1 MDIKIFSSEKEI
13 EEAKGKLNN
22 LINFINSEDYFN
34 LSDNKKN
41 LVNNVRSTLEAYLN
55 SMASLQYDIDGVN
68 TFNPLMPLLFSM
80 FMSGSSFGNTNY
92 LNNQLNIKDA
102 EVKHDGE

>member
-41 LVNNVRSTLEAYLN
+41 LVNNVRATLEAYLN
-55 SMASLQYDIDGVN
+55 SMASLQYDTDGIN

-80 FMSGSSFGNTNY
+80 FMSGSSFGNSNY
-92 LNNQLNIKDA
+92 LKDQLNVKDA

>member
-34 LSDNKKN
+34 LPDNKKN
-41 LVNNVRSTLEAYLN
+41 LVDNVRSTLEAYLN
-55 SMASLQYDIDGVN
+55 SMASLQYDIDSVN

-80 FMSGSSFGNTNY
+80 FMSGSSFGNSNY
-92 LNNQLNIKDA
+92 LKNQLNIKDT
-102 EVKHDGE
+102 EVKNDGE

>member
-13 EEAKGKLNN
+13 KEAKDKLNN

-34 LSDNKKN
+34 LPDNKKN
-41 LVNNVRSTLEAYLN
+41 LVNNVRATLEAYLN

-80 FMSGSSFGNTNY
+80 FISGSPFSNCSY
-92 LNNQLNIKDA
+92 LNNQLNTKDA
-102 EVKHDGE
+102 EVKNDGE

>member
-22 LINFINSEDYFN
+22 LINFSNSEDYFN

-80 FMSGSSFGNTNY
+80 FMSGSSFGSTNY
-92 LNNQLNIKDA
+92 LKDQLNVKDA